1 MNTVTVCTALLVD
14 QDAPVTIQEL
24 ARFCEQQTDWVMML
38 VQQGILPATEGQQ
51 PEQWV
56 FTSVSVTRAR
66 HVARLQ
72 RDFEVN
78 LDAAALMVDLMEE
91 LRHLRA
97 RLAVFNT

>member
-1 MNTVTVCTALLVD
+1 MNSVTVCTALLVD
-14 QDAPVTIQEL
+14 QDAPVTIDEL
-24 ARFCEQQTDWVMML
+24 ARFCEQQTEWVVTL
-38 VQQGILPATEGQQ
+38 VNQGVLPPAQGQY

-91 LRHLRA
+91 VRHLRS
-97 RLAVFNT
+97 RLSTFK

>member
-24 ARFCEQQTDWVMML
+24 ARFCEQQTDWVIML
-38 VQQGILPATEGQQ
+38 VKQGVLPPAQGPR

-91 LRHLRA
+91 VRHLRNSLGA
-97 RLAVFNT
+97 IR